1 MAHDLDAARA
11 LLEQQRQGVLATL
24 SVRHA
29 GWPFTSLAPF
39 ALDPSGQPLLA
50 LSDLAEHT
58 RNLRADARASLFVH
72 DGSGQA
78 GARLTLL
85 GQLER
90 VPSSAAEAAA
100 RQRYVERHPEAAGYL
115 AELADFH
122 LYRLQVTAA
131 RFIAGFGDMGWLDGA
146 ALLGAR

>member
-1 MAHDLDAARA
+1 MAHDLNAAQA

-39 ALDPSGQPLLA
+39 ALGPGGEPLLA

-58 RNLRADARASLFVH
+58 RNLRADARASLFIH
-72 DGSGQA
+72 DGGGQA

-85 GQLER
+85 GQLVA
-90 VPSSAAEAAA
+90 VPAGAAEAVA
-100 RQRYVERHPEAAGYL
+100 RERYVARHPASASYF

-122 LYRLQVTAA
+122 LYRLEVTAA

-146 ALLGAR
+146 ALLGTR

>member
-1 MAHDLDAARA
+1 MAHDLNAAQA

-39 ALDPSGQPLLA
+39 ALGPRGEPLLA

-58 RNLRADARASLFVH
+58 RNLRADARASLFIH
-72 DGSGQA
+72 DGGGQA

-85 GQLER
+85 GKLER
-90 VPSSAAEAAA
+90 LPSGDAEAAA
-100 RQRYVERHPEAAGYL
+100 RHRYVERHPESAAYF

-122 LYRLQVTAA
+122 VYRLQVTAA

-146 ALLGAR
+146 ALLGTR